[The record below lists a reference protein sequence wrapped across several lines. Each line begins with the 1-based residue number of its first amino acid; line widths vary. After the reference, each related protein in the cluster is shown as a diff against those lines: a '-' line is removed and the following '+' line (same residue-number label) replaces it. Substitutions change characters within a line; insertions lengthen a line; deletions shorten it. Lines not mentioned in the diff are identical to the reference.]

1 MNLREIKNK
10 LRKVKAVYLAINF
23 GGLCAQVAARTVF
36 RGIAFFIPV
45 KKNRILFRAYEGR
58 GYTCSPK
65 YISEYMKNDDT
76 YEIVWSF
83 NNPEPYDELRRQGII
98 TVKQGSL
105 QYFYYYLSSKVI
117 VFNDLLEAFLPT
129 TGNQVYINTWHGGG
143 AYKKWG
149 MLLDWNWMG
158 RVRYHMTHKFNY
170 FLSSCKLFTH
180 YAAQAFDA
188 KEEQFI
194 DSGLPRD
201 DMFFVDSATMDGN
214 RLDILSKMKLDPNYN
229 YVLYAPTYREFQGSS
244 TYDIDFPALKQNLEA
259 KFGGQWKI
267 LYRGHY
273 YLENDS
279 NIPDYVINASSHDD
293 MQEVLLIADVLVTDY
308 SSSVWDFGLLERPCF
323 LYTPDKVEYEAVT
336 NYCTPL
342 EEWPYPFAL
351 TNEALGLLIKEY
363 DKETYLERLH
373 AHQERLGTFEK
384 GQACPIVAD
393 FIANIIK

>member
-1 MNLREIKNK
+1 MDLRELKNK

-23 GGLCAQVAARTVF
+23 GGLFAQVVTRIIF
-36 RGIAFFIPV
+36 RG
-45 KKNRILFRAYEGR
+45 KRNRILFRSYEGR

-83 NNPEPYDELRRQGII
+83 NNPEPYDELRQQGII

-129 TGNQVYINTWHGGG
+129 TENQVYINTWHGGG

-158 RVRYHMTHKFNY
+158 RIRYHMTHKFNY
-170 FLSSCKLFTH
+170 FLSSCKLYTY
-180 YAAQAFDA
+180 YAAQAFDVQE
-188 KEEQFI
+188 KQFI
-194 DSGLPRD
+194 DSGLPRND
-201 DMFFVDSATMDGN
+201 ILLADSTIMDIK
-214 RLDILSKMKLDPNYN
+214 RLDILSKIKLESNYN

-244 TYDIDFPALKQNLEA
+244 TYDIDFSELKQNLED
-259 KFGGQWKI
+259 KFGGEWKI

-279 NIPDYVINASSHDD
+279 DIPDYVINVSSHDD
-293 MQEVLLIADVLVTDY
+293 MQEVLLVADVLITDY

-323 LYTPDKVEYEAVT
+323 LYTPDKVAYESVT
-336 NYCTPL
+336 NYCIPL
-342 EEWPYPFAL
+342 EEGPYPFAL
-351 TNEALGLLIKEY
+351 TNEALGQLIKEY
-363 DKETYLERLH
+363 DKDKNVKRLH
-373 AHQERLGTFEK
+373 AHQERLGIFEK
-384 GQACPIVAD
+384 GQACPTIAD

>member
-1 MNLREIKNK
+1 MDLRELKNK

-23 GGLCAQVAARTVF
+23 GGLFAQVVTRIIF

-45 KKNRILFRAYEGR
+45 KRNRILFRSYEGR

-129 TGNQVYINTWHGGG
+129 TENQVYINTWHGGG

-158 RVRYHMTHKFNY
+158 RIRYHMTHKFNY
-170 FLSSCKLFTH
+170 FLSSCKLYTY
-180 YAAQAFDA
+180 YAAQAFDVQE
-188 KEEQFI
+188 KQFI
-194 DSGLPRD
+194 DSGLPRND
-201 DMFFVDSATMDGN
+201 ILLADSTIMDIK
-214 RLDILSKMKLDPNYN
+214 RLDILSKIKLESNYN

-244 TYDIDFPALKQNLEA
+244 TYDIDFSELKQNLED
-259 KFGGQWKI
+259 KFGGEWKI

-273 YLENDS
+273 YLEND
-279 NIPDYVINASSHDD
+279 NDIPDYVINVSSHDD
-293 MQEVLLIADVLVTDY
+293 MQEVLLVADVLITDY

-323 LYTPDKVEYEAVT
+323 LYTPDKVAYESVT
-336 NYCTPL
+336 NYCIPL

-351 TNEALGLLIKEY
+351 TNEALGQLIKEY
-363 DKETYLERLH
+363 DKDKNVKRLH
-373 AHQERLGTFEK
+373 AHQERLGIFEK
-384 GQACPIVAD
+384 GQACPTIAD

>member
-1 MNLREIKNK
+1 MDLRELKSK
-10 LRKVKAVYLAINF
+10 LRKVKVVYLAINF
-23 GGLCAQVAARTVF
+23 GGLCAQVAARAFF

-45 KKNRILFRAYEGR
+45 KKNRILFRSYEGR

-83 NNPEPYDELRRQGII
+83 NNPNLYEELRQQGII
-98 TVKQGSL
+98 TIKQGSL
-105 QYFYYYLSSKVI
+105 KYFYYYLSSKI
-117 VFNDLLEAFLPT
+117 IIFNDLLEAFLPT
-129 TGNQVYINTWHGGG
+129 TENQVYINTWHGGG

-158 RVRYHMTHKFNY
+158 RIRYHMTHKFNY
-170 FLSSCKLFTH
+170 FLSSCKLYTY
-180 YAAQAFDA
+180 YAAQAFDEQE
-188 KEEQFI
+188 KQFI
-194 DSGLPRD
+194 DSGLPRND
-201 DMFFVDSATMDGN
+201 ILLADSTIMDIK
-214 RLDILSKMKLDPNYN
+214 RLDILSKIKLESNNN

-244 TYDIDFPALKQNLEA
+244 TYDIDFTELKQNLED
-259 KFGGQWKI
+259 KFGGEWKI

-279 NIPDYVINASSHDD
+279 DIPDYVINVSSHDD
-293 MQEVLLIADVLVTDY
+293 MQEVLLVADVLITDY

-323 LYTPDKVEYEAVT
+323 LYTPDKVAYESVT
-336 NYCTPL
+336 NYCIPL

-351 TNEALGLLIKEY
+351 TNEALGQLIKEY
-363 DKETYLERLH
+363 DKDKYVKRLH
-373 AHQERLGTFEK
+373 AHQERLGIFEK
-384 GQACPIVAD
+384 GQACPTIAD

>member
-1 MNLREIKNK
+1 MDLRELKNK

-23 GGLCAQVAARTVF
+23 GGLFAQVVTRIIF

-45 KKNRILFRAYEGR
+45 KRNRILFRSYEGR

-129 TGNQVYINTWHGGG
+129 TENQVYINTWHGGG

-158 RVRYHMTHKFNY
+158 RIRYHMTHKFNY
-170 FLSSCKLFTH
+170 FLSSCKLYTY
-180 YAAQAFDA
+180 YAAQSFDVQE
-188 KEEQFI
+188 KQFI
-194 DSGLPRD
+194 DSGLPRND
-201 DMFFVDSATMDGN
+201 ILLADSTIMDIK
-214 RLDILSKMKLDPNYN
+214 RLDILSKIKLESNYN

-244 TYDIDFPALKQNLEA
+244 TYDIDFSELKQNLED
-259 KFGGQWKI
+259 KFGGEWKI

-279 NIPDYVINASSHDD
+279 DIPDYVINVSSHDD
-293 MQEVLLIADVLVTDY
+293 MQEVLLVADVLITDY

-323 LYTPDKVEYEAVT
+323 LYTPDKVAYESVT
-336 NYCTPL
+336 NYCIPL

-351 TNEALGLLIKEY
+351 TNETLGQLIKEY
-363 DKETYLERLH
+363 DKDKYVKRLH
-373 AHQERLGTFEK
+373 AHQERLGIFEK
-384 GQACPIVAD
+384 GQACPTIAD

>member
-1 MNLREIKNK
+1 MDLRELKNK

-23 GGLCAQVAARTVF
+23 GGLFAQVVTRIIF

-45 KKNRILFRAYEGR
+45 KRNRILFRSYEGR

-65 YISEYMKNDDT
+65 YISEYMKNDDM

-83 NNPEPYDELRRQGII
+83 NNPELYDELRRQGII

-158 RVRYHMTHKFNY
+158 RIRYHMTHKFNY
-170 FLSSCKLFTH
+170 FLSSCKLYTY
-180 YAAQAFDA
+180 YAAQAFDVQE
-188 KEEQFI
+188 KQFI
-194 DSGLPRD
+194 DSGLPRND
-201 DMFFVDSATMDGN
+201 ILLADSTIMDIK
-214 RLDILSKMKLDPNYN
+214 RLDILSKIKLESNYN

-244 TYDIDFPALKQNLEA
+244 TYDIDFSELKQNLED
-259 KFGGQWKI
+259 KFGGEWKI

-279 NIPDYVINASSHDD
+279 DIPDYVINVSSHDD
-293 MQEVLLIADVLVTDY
+293 MQEVLLVADVLITDY

-323 LYTPDKVEYEAVT
+323 LYTPDKVAYESVT
-336 NYCTPL
+336 NYCIPL

-351 TNEALGLLIKEY
+351 TNEALGQLIKEY
-363 DKETYLERLH
+363 DKDKYVKRLH
-373 AHQERLGTFEK
+373 AHQERLGIFEK
-384 GQACPIVAD
+384 GQACPTIAD

>member
-1 MNLREIKNK
+1 MNLRELKNK
-10 LRKVKAVYLAINF
+10 LRKVKAIYLAINF
-23 GGLCAQVAARTVF
+23 GGLCAQVVVRTAF
-36 RGIAFFIPV
+36 RVIAFFIPV

-65 YISEYMKNDDT
+65 YISEYMKNDDA

-83 NNPEPYDELRRQGII
+83 NNPESYDELCQQGII

-117 VFNDLLEAFLPT
+117 IFNDLLEAILPT

-158 RVRYHMTHKFNY
+158 HVRYHMTHKFNY
-170 FLSSCKLFTH
+170 FLSSCQS
-180 YAAQAFDA
+180 YSYYSIEAFNA
-188 KEEQFI
+188 NEEQFLS
-194 DSGLPRD
+194 SGLPRND
-201 DMFFVDSATMDGN
+201 IFFKDISFKWTK
-214 RLDILSKMKLDPNYN
+214 RLDILSKMKLDPNCS

-244 TYDIDFPALKQNLEA
+244 TYDIDFSALKKNLED
-259 KFGGQWKI
+259 KFNGEWKI

-279 NIPDYVINASSHDD
+279 DIPDYIINVSSHDD
-293 MQEVLLIADVLVTDY
+293 MQEVLLVANVLITDY

-323 LYTPDKVEYEAVT
+323 LYTPDKVEYESVT
-336 NYCTPL
+336 NFCTPL
-342 EEWPYPFAL
+342 EDWPYPFAL
-351 TNEALGLLIKEY
+351 TNEALGQLIKEY
-363 DKETYLERLH
+363 DKDTYVERLH
-373 AHQERLGTFEK
+373 AHQERLGSFEK
-384 GQACPIVAD
+384 GQACQIVVD
-393 FIANIIK
+393 FIANIIE

>member
-1 MNLREIKNK
+1 
-10 LRKVKAVYLAINF
+10 
-23 GGLCAQVAARTVF
+23 
-36 RGIAFFIPV
+36 
-45 KKNRILFRAYEGR
+45 
-58 GYTCSPK
+58 
-65 YISEYMKNDDT
+65 
-76 YEIVWSF
+76 
-83 NNPEPYDELRRQGII
+83 
-98 TVKQGSL
+98 
-105 QYFYYYLSSKVI
+105 
-117 VFNDLLEAFLPT
+117 
-129 TGNQVYINTWHGGG
+129 
-143 AYKKWG
+143 
-149 MLLDWNWMG
+149 
-158 RVRYHMTHKFNY
+158 
-170 FLSSCKLFTH
+170 
-180 YAAQAFDA
+180 
-188 KEEQFI
+188 
-194 DSGLPRD
+194 
-201 DMFFVDSATMDGN
+201 
-214 RLDILSKMKLDPNYN
+214 
-229 YVLYAPTYREFQGSS
+229 GSS

-259 KFGGQWKI
+259 RFGGQWKI

-279 NIPDYVINASSHDD
+279 NIPDYVINVSSHDD
-293 MQEVLLIADVLVTDY
+293 MQEVLLVADVLVTDY

>member
-1 MNLREIKNK
+1 MDLRELKNK

-23 GGLCAQVAARTVF
+23 GGLFAQVVTRIIF

-45 KKNRILFRAYEGR
+45 KRNRILFRSYEGR

-129 TGNQVYINTWHGGG
+129 TRNQVYINTWHGGG

-158 RVRYHMTHKFNY
+158 RIRYHMTHKFNY
-170 FLSSCKLFTH
+170 FLSSCKLFTY
-180 YAAQAFDA
+180 YAAQAFDVQE
-188 KEEQFI
+188 KQFI
-194 DSGLPRD
+194 DSGLPRND
-201 DMFFVDSATMDGN
+201 IFFADSAIMDIK
-214 RLDILSKMKLDPNYN
+214 RLDILSKIKLEPNYN

-244 TYDIDFPALKQNLEA
+244 TYDIDFSELKQNLED
-259 KFGGQWKI
+259 KFGGEWKI

-279 NIPDYVINASSHDD
+279 DIPDYVINVSSHDD
-293 MQEVLLIADVLVTDY
+293 MQEVLLVVDVLITDY

-323 LYTPDKVEYEAVT
+323 LYTPDKVAYESVT
-336 NYCTPL
+336 NYCIPL
-342 EEWPYPFAL
+342 EEWPYPFSL
-351 TNEALGLLIKEY
+351 TNEALGQLIKEY
-363 DKETYLERLH
+363 DKDKYVKRLH
-373 AHQERLGTFEK
+373 AHQERLGIFEK
-384 GQACPIVAD
+384 GQACPIIAD

>member
-1 MNLREIKNK
+1 MDLRELKNK

-23 GGLCAQVAARTVF
+23 GGLFAQVVTRIIF

-45 KKNRILFRAYEGR
+45 KRNRILFRSYEGR

-83 NNPEPYDELRRQGII
+83 NNPEPYDELRQQGII

-129 TGNQVYINTWHGGG
+129 TENQVYINTWHGGG

-158 RVRYHMTHKFNY
+158 RIRYHMTHKFNY
-170 FLSSCKLFTH
+170 FLSSCKLYTY
-180 YAAQAFDA
+180 YAAQAFDVQE
-188 KEEQFI
+188 KQFI
-194 DSGLPRD
+194 DSGLPRND
-201 DMFFVDSATMDGN
+201 ILLADSTIMDIK
-214 RLDILSKMKLDPNYN
+214 RLDILSKIKLESNYN

-244 TYDIDFPALKQNLEA
+244 TYDIDFSELKQNLED
-259 KFGGQWKI
+259 KFGGEWKI

-279 NIPDYVINASSHDD
+279 DIPDYVINVSSHDD
-293 MQEVLLIADVLVTDY
+293 MQEVLLVADVLITDY

-323 LYTPDKVEYEAVT
+323 LYTPDKVAYESVT
-336 NYCTPL
+336 NYCIPL

-351 TNEALGLLIKEY
+351 TNEALGQLIKEY
-363 DKETYLERLH
+363 DKDKNVKRLH
-373 AHQERLGTFEK
+373 AHQERLGIFEK
-384 GQACPIVAD
+384 GQACPTIAD

>member
-1 MNLREIKNK
+1 MDLRELKNK

-23 GGLCAQVAARTVF
+23 GGLFAQVVTRIIF

-45 KKNRILFRAYEGR
+45 KRNRILFRSYEGR

-129 TGNQVYINTWHGGG
+129 TENQVYINTWHGGG

-158 RVRYHMTHKFNY
+158 RIRYHMTHKFNY
-170 FLSSCKLFTH
+170 FLSSCKLYTY
-180 YAAQAFDA
+180 YAAQAFDVQE
-188 KEEQFI
+188 KQFI
-194 DSGLPRD
+194 DSGLPRND
-201 DMFFVDSATMDGN
+201 ILLADRTIMDIK
-214 RLDILSKMKLDPNYN
+214 RLDILSKIKLESNYN

-244 TYDIDFPALKQNLEA
+244 TYDIDFSELKQNLED
-259 KFGGQWKI
+259 KFGGEWKI

-279 NIPDYVINASSHDD
+279 DIPDYVINVSSHDD
-293 MQEVLLIADVLVTDY
+293 MQEVLLVADVLITDY

-323 LYTPDKVEYEAVT
+323 LYTPDKVAYESVT
-336 NYCTPL
+336 NYCIPL

-351 TNEALGLLIKEY
+351 TNEALGQLIKEY
-363 DKETYLERLH
+363 DKDKYVKRLH
-373 AHQERLGTFEK
+373 THQERLGIFEK
-384 GQACPIVAD
+384 GQACPTIAD